1 MCNEVVRLKP
11 INPREVWPNETDDF
25 TPWLVKEENLSFL
38 AETLGMSLKVE
49 GLEVKL
55 EFGGKVD
62 LLCRN
67 TEDNSQVLVENQ
79 LTETDSDHL
88 ARILMYYGDRKLD
101 AVTSVIWIAKSFR
114 NEHRAVFERL
124 NKITEDRFRFFGV
137 EISVRK
143 LADSPPYGVEFNVV
157 VKPHDGEQTELL
169 KTFWS
174 EFRRHLT
181 EVESS
186 LKVKPDPTTHRDY
199 LGFDFNPPSTEIWL
213 AAWRE
218 REGKKIAANFH
229 LQGRKAASHLH
240 QLEEQRSEIESS
252 FDQPLVWNQSP
263 KRVGLAKDIADPTNE
278 ADWPDQFE
286 WLRSNLEKL
295 NEVFQPI
302 IAEF

>member
-1 MCNEVVRLKP
+1 MYDEVVHLKP
-11 INPREVWPNETDDF
+11 IDLRKVWPHEADNF
-25 TPWLVKEENLSFL
+25 TPWLGEEENLSFL

-101 AVTSVIWIAKSFR
+101 AVTTVIWIAKSFR

-124 NKITEDRFRFFGV
+124 NKITEDRFRFFCV
-137 EISVRK
+137 EISGRK
-143 LADSPPYGVEFNVV
+143 LADSLPYGVEFNVV

-174 EFRRHLT
+174 KFRRHLT
-181 EVESS
+181 EVESP
-186 LKVKPDPTTHRDY
+186 LKVKPDPSTHPDY
-199 LGFDFNPPSTEIWL
+199 LGFDFDPPSTEIWL

-229 LQGRKAASHLH
+229 LQGPNEALHLC
-240 QLEEQRSEIESS
+240 QLEEQRSAIETH
-252 FDQPLVWNQSP
+252 FDQPLEWNQFR

-278 ADWPDQFE
+278 ANWPEQFE
-286 WLRSNLEKL
+286 WLRSNLERL
-295 NEVFQPI
+295 DEVFQPI